1 MSRISRLVF
10 FSLSVVV
17 LGLTGCPSSC
27 TGPSTTTGQT
37 GGQPSLIATYCFSNT
52 IGTEPFTLR
61 VTFTGTTSAT
71 GTGQASFTQTE
82 AQQFRPSSPRE
93 CIATRIRNLRS
104 GTWTVTAKPD
114 AVAAPHICPAIT
126 VPGTVTLD
134 VSGPQ
139 PSCSN

>member
-17 LGLTGCPSSC
+17 LGLEGCKGGC
-27 TGPSTTTGQT
+27 TAPSTTGD
-37 GGQPSLIATYCFSNT
+37 QPSLIATYCFSNT
-52 IGTEPFTLR
+52 VGTEPFPLR
-61 VTFTGTTSAT
+61 VTFSGTTSAT
-71 GTGQASFTQTE
+71 GSGQASFTQIE

-93 CIATRIRNLRS
+93 CIATRVRNLRP

-114 AVAAPHICPAIT
+114 AVGAPHMCPSVT

-134 VSGPQ
+134 VSQPQ
-139 PSCSN
+139 PSCSP